1 MSTGD
6 GDMIIELQQ
15 GNIGWILALMASL
28 VGGGVAA
35 AVLAAAV
42 AGGNQLMN
50 NPRTSIDE
58 IVP

>member
-1 MSTGD
+1 
-6 GDMIIELQQ
+6 
-15 GNIGWILALMASL
+15 MASL
-28 VGGGVAA
+28 VGGRVAA